1 LERGSE
7 TIKIMENWKGESDL
21 NEIKRLNYLALGYN
35 DIGKFPKALE
45 YFEKSLKLELKT
57 LAEDHP

>member
-1 LERGSE
+1 
-7 TIKIMENWKGESDL
+7 MENWKGESDL